1 MRKPLKAL
9 FAAVL
14 PVTLVFTASLA
25 AGCAEDH
32 EHDLTAVTAKEA
44 TCTAEGNTAYW
55 HCDGCDKYFSDANAE
70 HEIALEDTVIAALG
84 HEYETTWTTDETNHW
99 HECVRGDSE
108 QDKAAHADGNADGKC
123 DVCGYEMQSETPDVE
138 YEDVTTSLDYET
150 GYELYPSNST
160 EEIVLGRFTI

>member
-99 HECVRGDSE
+99 HECVRLRYR
-108 QDKAAHADGNADGKC
+108 HW
-123 DVCGYEMQSETPDVE
+123 
-138 YEDVTTSLDYET
+138 
-150 GYELYPSNST
+150 
-160 EEIVLGRFTI
+160 